1 MGNYFMPIYTTLVG
15 TIIGMLVAWLKSLLN
30 KKKEEKSEEGN
41 LTVALKEG
49 MAIMLKK
56 QLFEYYAI
64 YEYRESIPVVEWEE
78 IVETYK
84 VYKKLGG
91 NHSGDRVYKEMESKH
106 LGGE

>member
-56 QLFEYYAI
+56 QLF
-64 YEYRESIPVVEWEE
+64 
-78 IVETYK
+78 
-84 VYKKLGG
+84 
-91 NHSGDRVYKEMESKH
+91 
-106 LGGE
+106 